1 MNELDKA
8 AKLSYAL
15 RYIMSYNPKD
25 HFFKKAK
32 EEDYLAR
39 SIYKLQEID
48 QKHKIIG
55 KQDVIIDL
63 GASPGSWSQYCLRKL
78 GDRGRVIGIDLTE
91 ISVIKDPR
99 YVFYHDDIFKID
111 WVAELFKLNVDK
123 VDVVLSDMAPKT
135 TGIKLTDQMRSLEL
149 CEMAL
154 KFADQHLKSGGHFVC
169 KLFHSDNFK
178 EFQNTMKKQFKK
190 VDVVKPES
198 TRKISK
204 EIFLVGLSQR

>member
-1 MNELDKA
+1 
-8 AKLSYAL
+8 
-15 RYIMSYNPKD
+15 MSYNPRD

-32 EEDYLAR
+32 AEDYLAR

-48 QKHKIIG
+48 QKCKIIG
-55 KQDVIIDL
+55 KNDVIVDL
-63 GASPGSWSQYCLRKL
+63 GAAPGSWSQYCLRKIS
-78 GDRGRVIGIDLTE
+78 DKGRVIGIDLTE
-91 ISVIKDPR
+91 VNIKDPR
-99 YVFYHDDIFKID
+99 YVFYHEDIFKID
-111 WVAELFKLNVDK
+111 WPTELARLEIGK

-154 KFADQHLKSGGHFVC
+154 GFSEQYLKRGGHFVC

-178 EFQNTMKKQFKK
+178 EFQNSMKKQFKK
-190 VDVVKPES
+190 IEVLKPES

-204 EIFLVGLSQR
+204 EIFLIGLDRF